1 MAGKSQSL
9 LLVVFSILRM
19 LSISLVY
26 IFIYQLQIVPLIHI
40 PNSTSN
46 RAMDLGL
53 YQIQP
58 SFLLDHGFH
67 KMAILEAFHVTYQP
81 LKIKRQNIDTL
92 DSLLKLMNWSHLMC
106 MSTWMGQVEYPKSN
120 LPYGWRCTLNKWLI
134 RRTRYQIPSTLDFGS
149 WIVLYHFTM

>member
-58 SFLLDHGFH
+58 SFLLDQGPPISTGH
-67 KMAILEAFHVTYQP
+67 LQSSRLRP
-81 LKIKRQNIDTL
+81 IKQQNIII
-92 DSLLKLMNWSHLMC
+92 
-106 MSTWMGQVEYPKSN
+106 QPQF
-120 LPYGWRCTLNKWLI
+120 LNKLEI
-134 RRTRYQIPSTLDFGS
+134 LKS
-149 WIVLYHFTM
+149 

>member
-1 MAGKSQSL
+1 MAGNPNASFW
-9 LLVVFSILRM
+9 VVFSILRM

-67 KMAILEAFHVTYQP
+67 KMLILEAFHVTYQP
-81 LKIKRQNIDTL
+81 LKRK
-92 DSLLKLMNWSHLMC
+92 C
-106 MSTWMGQVEYPKSN
+106 
-120 LPYGWRCTLNKWLI
+120 
-134 RRTRYQIPSTLDFGS
+134 RT
-149 WIVLYHFTM
+149 

>member
-1 MAGKSQSL
+1 
-9 LLVVFSILRM
+9 M

-67 KMAILEAFHVTYQP
+67 KMVILEAFHVTYQP
-81 LKIKRQNIDTL
+81 LKEKCRA
-92 DSLLKLMNWSHLMC
+92 
-106 MSTWMGQVEYPKSN
+106 
-120 LPYGWRCTLNKWLI
+120 
-134 RRTRYQIPSTLDFGS
+134 
-149 WIVLYHFTM
+149 